1 MANSSS
7 KSTGI
12 GIPTILFIVF
22 LVLKLT
28 NNIDWSWWWVTSPLW
43 IPFALFFAIV
53 AFVILIFI
61 IAIIFGVDVK
71 SKTSNWKGKIE
82 SLKKK

>member
-1 MANSSS
+1 MANS

-12 GIPTILFIVF
+12 GLPAILFLIF

-43 IPFALFFAIV
+43 IPFAVFFAIV
-53 AFVILIFI
+53 AVIILGFVI
-61 IAIIFGVDVK
+61 AVMFGLDMK
-71 SKTSNWKGKIE
+71 SRTTQWKTKIE
-82 SLKKK
+82 SLQKKK